1 MWEAFMLLR
10 QIASVAPGL
19 AIGRRAPQP
28 TLPADMIKDAIRLNF
43 EGYRLSL
50 PIASPK
56 IKTDD
61 RKIA

>member
-1 MWEAFMLLR
+1 MWEALMLLR
-10 QIASVAPGL
+10 QIASVVPGL
-19 AIGRRAPQP
+19 PIGRRAPQP
-28 TLPADMIKDAIRLNF
+28 AIPADMIKDAIRLSF

-50 PIASPK
+50 PIASPN